1 MHEFELIKK
10 YFSILSK
17 KNKSSLNLNDDVFFD
32 KSKRLVVSI
41 DTYIEGVH
49 FINFK
54 KPDLVIKKIL
64 RSSISDLICK
74 GVKPKFY
81 FISGSGN
88 NKTFSQSNLD
98 KISKSLIQE
107 QKKYNIL
114 LCGGDTV
121 FSNKLSFTITSIGF
135 SKKIIFR
142 NNAKLNDDIYIT
154 GNVGDSYT
162 GLKILK
168 NKINISKNLKNYFEK
183 SYYQPNLCYNLSD
196 RLLSFANTSID
207 VSDGLIA
214 DLEKLINKQKLSY
227 KLLLKQ
233 IPISNNLNR
242 LLNIKKFKKISYI
255 SQGDDYQI
263 LFTAKKSDRKKIS
276 RISRITK
283 TKISKIGKILSKKKF
298 KFRLLNGDKVLKL
311 KKMPGYEHFF

>member
-54 KPDLVIKKIL
+54 KPNLVIKKIL

-88 NKTFSQSNLD
+88 NKTFSQSNLA
-98 KISKSLIQE
+98 KISKSLNQE

-162 GLKILK
+162 GLRILK
-168 NKINISKNLKNYFEK
+168 NKINVNKNLKNYFEK
-183 SYYQPNLCYNLSD
+183 SYYQPNLCYDLTN

-207 VSDGLIA
+207 VSDGLIT

-227 KLLLKQ
+227 KLFFKK
-233 IPISNNLNR
+233 IPISNNLNK
-242 LLNIKKFKKISYI
+242 LLNMKKFKKISFI
-255 SQGDDYQI
+255 SKGDDYQI
-263 LFTAKKSDRKKIS
+263 LFTANPSKSRIISKIS
-276 RISRITK
+276 K
-283 TKISKIGKILSKKKF
+283 TLGIKISKIGKICNASQKSEIIDQKGKKIA
-298 KFRLLNGDKVLKL
+298 LKN
-311 KKMPGYEHFF
+311 KGFYHNF